1 MKWGLYREASS
12 EDYGEIFLLND
23 VNRVVSARCQVSL
36 VTDGDRK
43 GQFMLLVNGIFRQ
56 DFGRFLRF
64 MFKTDVVSGFVDK
77 WDKFKLVAKNLR
89 QTLQIQQDIALSKGK
104 SQKSQ
109 ALPPSKEAAPTFHFT
124 NETSGSDGEFDGNNS
139 DEYQEVGMM
148 GSKGKSNAVFQQGK
162 SGDGHRGPGSVVPG
176 PAQHYIGDAPGDET
190 GHEDGAEVDGD
201 FINTLDESVDMGGGE
216 DSKIVSECD
225 ESRAVLQM
233 MFSKRRMARL
243 QRKGLAPLRNQLTE
257 VKALLWQLES
267 AGNRKRVMI
276 GRRDPNSKLIQPKAN
291 CVKKELKIP
300 TPMKVKKKRKMKG
313 LTMPIVTTTRRKRKN
328 LGKSWVARRLVE
340 SQIERNINF
349 VKTNFLRTLTILT
362 ES

>member
-1 MKWGLYREASS
+1 MKNGDSRAAKAANVALMQTCWLSGGGSAKTIRTKRDDNGTTDPGVKNIEDPGITKNTIDPGMKNIEDPGMKNIEDPGMGEGDEIGEKNGDCQKLDVVSSTSLLTSAWKPKKYFLTKDFWSPFVKWGLYREASS

-109 ALPPSKEAAPTFHFT
+109 ALPPSKEVVPTFHFT

-176 PAQHYIGDAPGDET
+176 PAQH
-190 GHEDGAEVDGD
+190 
-201 FINTLDESVDMGGGE
+201 
-216 DSKIVSECD
+216 
-225 ESRAVLQM
+225 
-233 MFSKRRMARL
+233 
-243 QRKGLAPLRNQLTE
+243 
-257 VKALLWQLES
+257 
-267 AGNRKRVMI
+267 
-276 GRRDPNSKLIQPKAN
+276 
-291 CVKKELKIP
+291 
-300 TPMKVKKKRKMKG
+300 
-313 LTMPIVTTTRRKRKN
+313 
-328 LGKSWVARRLVE
+328 
-340 SQIERNINF
+340 
-349 VKTNFLRTLTILT
+349 
-362 ES
+362 